1 MMSFSNKNFLFP
13 VMKRISI
20 LAFLL
25 QFSFSIFGQTETE
38 SKKIEEEIL
47 SVTEAYNKT
56 WGTLNMEEVAKFHSD
71 SSFRYYRNMRLGVSS
86 NEDFK
91 KLMPKYFTGS
101 KSWKIEVTN
110 PVVQV
115 LGPDAAVI
123 GFTGK
128 AEMVSIDGNVSDAGT
143 GAYTYVWKKI
153 NGHWKIVHIHESA
166 K

>member
-1 MMSFSNKNFLFP
+1 
-13 VMKRISI
+13 MKRISI
-20 LAFLL
+20 LVFLL
-25 QFSFSIFGQTETE
+25 QSSGLIFGQTETE
-38 SKKIEEEIL
+38 SKKIQQEIL
-47 SVTEAYNKT
+47 SVTDAYNKT

-91 KLMPKYFTGS
+91 KKMPQFFVDS
-101 KSWKIEVTN
+101 KSWKIEVIN

-115 LGPDAAVI
+115 LGPEAAVI

-128 AEMVSIDGNVSDAGT
+128 AEMVSKDGTVSDAGT
-143 GAYTYVWKKI
+143 GAYTYVWKRI